1 MHLSLKIMTIML
13 PFFDVVME
21 ESNFVPANSIL
32 TEDNLALEDE
42 SGNPLLTE

>member
-1 MHLSLKIMTIML
+1 MHFTLKLMTVML

-21 ESNFVPANSIL
+21 EGNFIPPNAIL
-32 TEDNLALEDE
+32 TENNLSLEDE